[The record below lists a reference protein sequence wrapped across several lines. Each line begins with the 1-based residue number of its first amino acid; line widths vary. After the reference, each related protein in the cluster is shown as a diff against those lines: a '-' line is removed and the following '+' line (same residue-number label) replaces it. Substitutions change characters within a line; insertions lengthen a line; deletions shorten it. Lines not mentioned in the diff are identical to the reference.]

1 MKVLRDAWVVA
12 VAAWVFTCTPGCV
25 SPNATCG
32 HEVEH
37 GPQPATP
44 VFSSG
49 RVDTTSRYRSRN
61 ASDAEWVPSPVYKIV
76 HRQVNGPKSLTYH
89 AMVSPWP
96 LKADGSSDPFSTKL
110 TSLRQDWISW
120 NEPAATGGAWPGLL
134 TAGMNAIPGLPAGV
148 SAMADFDAV
157 AIEQVDGYGWIYL
170 TGDKP
175 IVKTKWV
182 IGGADG
188 TTFFY
193 QAATNGRTEYHRFAL
208 IQTPTSD
215 AGEKVT
221 LHRLQSP
228 GPSEPIL
235 THQLPYA
242 VYECTSTGNSGQWH
256 GPFAS
261 IPAGL
266 PWDGMAAAMNEA
278 RKQAIRANLPVSEKP
293 LPE

>member
-12 VAAWVFTCTPGCV
+12 AAAWVFACTPGCV
-25 SPNATCG
+25 NLNASCEQ
-32 HEVEH
+32 EVGH

-44 VFSSG
+44 VFASG
-49 RVDTTSRYRSRN
+49 RLNTTSKYHGRN
-61 ASDAEWVPSPVYKIV
+61 AGDAEWMPSPVFKIV
-76 HRQVNGPKSLTYH
+76 HREVNGTRSLTYH

-96 LKADGSSDPFSTKL
+96 LKDDGSSDPFSTKL
-110 TSLRQDWISW
+110 TSLRKDWISW
-120 NEPAATGGAWPGLL
+120 NEPTSSGGAWPGFLA
-134 TAGMNAIPGLPAGV
+134 AGMNGIPGVAAGV
-148 SAMADFDAV
+148 SAKADFDAV

-193 QAATNGRTEYHRFAL
+193 QAARNGRTEYHRFAL
-208 IQTPTSD
+208 IQTPISG

-228 GPSEPIL
+228 DPGEPIL

-242 VYECTSTGNSGQWH
+242 VYECASTGNSGQWH

-266 PWDGMAAAMNEA
+266 PWDGMAASMNAA
-278 RKQAIRANLPVSEKP
+278 REQAIRANLPVSENP
-293 LPE
+293 VP